1 MNFADLYRFSNSL
14 DGPYIRVEDLQKHV
28 IRTHPAVHEV
38 EFWACNLDST
48 ISRGHMILC
57 LDRSSPYEDEFIV
70 ASIRFA
76 SDLES
81 DWRRFVCCKEL
92 MHVFDIS
99 RERVDDR
106 DKFLK
111 LMEELENA
119 PLPAERSPMYDSE
132 RNAEWM
138 AVLAICPQRLRDHY
152 LAEFNA
158 GRMEP
163 EAIAAAL
170 RIPDTWIKSIL
181 SDRYMKQ
188 LETLTGEGA
197 VARGGRR

>member
-14 DGPYIRVEDLQKHV
+14 GGQYTRVEDLQKHV
-28 IRTHPAVHEV
+28 VRTHPAVHEV
-38 EFWACNLDST
+38 EFWACTLDST

-57 LDRSSPYEDEFIV
+57 LDRSSPYDDEYIV
-70 ASIRFA
+70 ASIRY
-76 SDLES
+76 DRELEN

-106 DKFLK
+106 EKFLK

-152 LAEFNA
+152 LGELNS
-158 GRMEP
+158 GRMNP

-170 RIPDTWIKSIL
+170 RIPEILIKSIM
-181 SDRYMKQ
+181 SDRYMRQ
-188 LETLTGEGA
+188 LESLTGEGA
-197 VARGGRR
+197 VAARR